1 MQAIYLKEHQ
11 IMNKAIIGASLA
23 AAVLATGAHA
33 GELLF
38 SYTETGPGAID
49 FSFDQSSN
57 PTPLA
62 DGLGFNTQ
70 VPVSNWT
77 GNIGPYSSIVWFSLS
92 ANGMFDTPDGVF
104 VVFGPQVY
112 GGTEAAPTFAP
123 GVFPGADQTTGLNGV
138 LTVTAVPEPAGWALM
153 LIGFGALGSVLRR
166 RRIALA
172 QA

>member
-1 MQAIYLKEHQ
+1 MK
-11 IMNKAIIGASLA
+11 KTIIGVSLA
-23 AAVLATGAHA
+23 AAVLATGAQA

-57 PTPLA
+57 PTPLSYA
-62 DGLGFNTQ
+62 LGDSTQ

-77 GNIGPYSSIVWFSLS
+77 GNVGPYSSIVWFSLGD
-92 ANGMFDTPDGVF
+92 NGMFDTVDGAY

-112 GGTEAAPTFAP
+112 GGTEAAPTFAT
-123 GVFPGADQTTGLNGV
+123 GVFPGADQTNGLSGV

-153 LIGFGALGSVLRR
+153 LIGFGALGSTLRR
-166 RRIALA
+166 RRVALA
-172 QA
+172 QV